1 MVVSQLPMPCGSTRK
16 AGVGFPRKMKLRGRE
31 TKNQK
36 NRKNRENLT
45 TQTNKNAKTE
55 RKRAIKKKEKTLTK
69 AKTYSHGLKE
79 SFKNPNSVNFQGTA
93 ESEIWLD
100 NDTQWIERSR
110 RFLNSHQD
118 ANAPCIEALA
128 RIIEAQLRWVYSVED
143 VWVMEEEMEQREEE
157 ERRRRQMY
165 DDDDQKLKTK
175 RHYYD
180 SDDSSSDDFFDDSS
194 DNFFGY
200 SSDDFFDDD
209 SDSWW

>member
-79 SFKNPNSVNFQGTA
+79 SFKNPNSVNFQDTA
-93 ESEIWLD
+93 DSEIWID

-118 ANAPCIEALA
+118 ANAPCIEALK
-128 RIIEAQLRWVYSVED
+128 RIIEAQLRWVCSVED
-143 VWVMEEEMEQREEE
+143 MWAMEEEMEQREEE

-165 DDDDQKLKTK
+165 DDDDDQKLRTK
-175 RHYYD
+175 GHYHD
-180 SDDSSSDDFFDDSS
+180 SDDSDDFFDDSS

-200 SSDDFFDDD
+200 SSDESYDD